1 MEMVSA
7 GAADIYILPFSESN
21 LTLTSVLS
29 IDFKS
34 FPLVDKVDGDFV
46 ISSSSKSFCSNCFYY
61 AVITTSSKF
70 IGEIVFLRLSDAI
83 PLTVN
88 HIFK

>member
-1 MEMVSA
+1 MQMVSA

-21 LTLTSVLS
+21 LTLASALS

-46 ISSSSKSFCSNCFYY
+46 ISSSS
-61 AVITTSSKF
+61 
-70 IGEIVFLRLSDAI
+70 
-83 PLTVN
+83 
-88 HIFK
+88 